1 MRPLE
6 VVHAQQRVA
15 IGAVELPVEAHVTV
29 EEQTVNFVALSLAE
43 ACAFFWGQRDEI
55 DGFTSALSGGFEGV
69 AELGDELF
77 GDECVG
83 HGFSV
88 LRSK

>member
-15 IGAVELPVEAHVTV
+15 IGVVELPVEAHVTV
-29 EEQTVNFVALSLAE
+29 EEQAVDFVALGLAE
-43 ACAFFWGQRDEI
+43 ACAFFCGQCDEI
-55 DGFTSALSGGFEGV
+55 DGFTRALRGGYESV
-69 AELGDELF
+69 AVLGNEFF

-83 HGFSV
+83 HVFFSV
-88 LRSK
+88 ER